1 MKANICGNG
10 VENEY
15 KLKLSYVLRM
25 CREIVNFGDVIEIQ
39 EYIVKIVQVVY

>member
-25 CREIVNFGDVIEIQ
+25 CREIVHFIDVIEIQ
-39 EYIVKIVQVVY
+39 EYIVKILQVVS

>member
-15 KLKLSYVLRM
+15 KLKLSYVFKDVSGN
-25 CREIVNFGDVIEIQ
+25 CTFSDVIEIQ
-39 EYIVKIVQVVY
+39 EYIVKILQVVS